1 MTTKEILL
9 SLDKV
14 SLERVIDRENFD
26 LTVKKGKNLSSFQ
39 VLCFRAKSFIC
50 NLHFLTL
57 SVLFRRLDMNVK
69 QLLQDFGLQMEI
81 EMLMNNAGGPR
92 F

>member
-39 VLCFRAKSFIC
+39 VLCFRAKKFY
-50 NLHFLTL
+50 L
-57 SVLFRRLDMNVK
+57 
-69 QLLQDFGLQMEI
+69 QLAFSYAECPL
-81 EMLMNNAGGPR
+81 
-92 F
+92 